1 MLVHLKVSNYAL
13 IDNLELDFSSGFTVL
28 TGETGSGK
36 SILLGALGL
45 VLGERADSKV
55 LFTSD
60 KKCVVEA
67 DFRLNKN
74 KCSKFF
80 IENELDY
87 EIITTIRREIN
98 SAGKSRAFINDSLV
112 NLSQLKEL
120 ASQLIDIHSQ
130 HQTLK
135 VRKSDFQLAVLDAYA
150 SSKSICLEYH
160 SKFNELKKAQI
171 VLNELENAEIKAR
184 ADVDYNQFLFNELT
198 EISLEGM
205 HVDALESQL
214 TMLSNAE
221 RLKELAVSFTEG
233 LSGDESVLNQLNELK
248 SGIDNL
254 AKISPDFE
262 LIADR
267 FISTL
272 IEIKDISEEVEIK
285 TMDLAHDPEQ
295 INSLTEQ
302 LNHINRLLFK
312 HNCETTEE
320 LIDLKQKLEKKLLW
334 VSSVGNDLD
343 NAKLIV
349 TELLSEVIA
358 LGEKLS
364 LKRELAIPGL
374 AASMESLLDSL
385 AMKDVQFQFEL
396 EKLAT
401 PSVSGLNRLSL
412 HVKFN
417 KGSDFLPI
425 EKAASGGELSRI
437 MLAFKVVLSEE
448 SDLPTIV
455 FDEIDTGVSGEI
467 ANRVA
472 ELLASIS
479 KNMQVVSIS
488 HVPQMASKGQQH
500 YKVYKE
506 TSEGITNTKITVLNT
521 DQRLVE
527 IAEML
532 SGKNPSEAAVQNAR
546 ELLN

>member
-198 EISLEGM
+198 EISLEGV

-312 HNCETTEE
+312 HNCDTTEE

>member
-87 EIITTIRREIN
+87 EIITSIRREIN

-150 SSKSICLEYH
+150 SAKSICLEYH

-198 EISLEGM
+198 EISLEGV

>member
-198 EISLEGM
+198 EISLEGV

-285 TMDLAHDPEQ
+285 TIDLAHDPEQ

-374 AASMESLLDSL
+374 AASMEGLLDSL

>member
-198 EISLEGM
+198 EISLEGV

-285 TMDLAHDPEQ
+285 TIDLAHDPEQ

>member
-160 SKFNELKKAQI
+160 SKFSELKKAQI

-198 EISLEGM
+198 EISLEGV

>member
-198 EISLEGM
+198 EISLEGV

-374 AASMESLLDSL
+374 AASMENLLDSL

>member
-198 EISLEGM
+198 EISLEGV

-285 TMDLAHDPEQ
+285 TMNLAHDPEQ

-374 AASMESLLDSL
+374 AASMENLLDSL

>member
-1 MLVHLKVSNYAL
+1 MLIHLKVSNYAL

-60 KKCVVEA
+60 KKCIVEA

-74 KCSKFF
+74 KCSDFF

-87 EIITTIRREIN
+87 ELITTVRREIN
-98 SAGKSRAFINDSLV
+98 SAGKSRAFINYSLV

-120 ASQLIDIHSQ
+120 ASELIDIHSQ

-135 VRKSDFQLAVLDAYA
+135 VRKSEFQLAVLDVYA
-150 SSKSICLEYH
+150 SSKSICSEYRL
-160 SKFNELKKAQI
+160 KFNDLRKAQI
-171 VLNELENAEIKAR
+171 ALGELEAAEIKAR
-184 ADVDYNQFLFNELT
+184 ADVDYNQFLFNELNET
-198 EISLEGM
+198 SLDGVNVSE
-205 HVDALESQL
+205 VESQL
-214 TMLSNAE
+214 IILSNAE
-221 RLKELAVSFTEG
+221 RLKELAVNFTEN
-233 LSGDESVLNQLNELK
+233 LSGDEAVLNQLNELK
-248 SGIDNL
+248 VGVDNL
-254 AKISPDFE
+254 AKISPEFDA
-262 LIADR
+262 IADR
-267 FISTL
+267 FISAIL
-272 IEIKDISEEVEIK
+272 EIKDISEEVEIK
-285 TMDLAHDPEQ
+285 TRNLSHEPER
-295 INSLTEQ
+295 INRLTEQ
-302 LNHINRLLFK
+302 LNSINRLLFK
-312 HNCETTEE
+312 HNCDTTEE

-334 VSSVGNDLD
+334 VSSVENDLD

-349 TELLSEVIA
+349 ADLFNEVIA
-358 LGEKLS
+358 LGEELS

-374 AASMESLLDSL
+374 VASMQDLLDSL
-385 AMKDVQFQFEL
+385 AMKDVQFQFKL

-401 PSVSGLNRLSL
+401 PSVSGLNRLTL

-479 KNMQVVSIS
+479 KKMQVISIS

-506 TSEGITNTKITVLNT
+506 TSEGITNTKITILNT

>member
-160 SKFNELKKAQI
+160 SKFSELKKAQI

-198 EISLEGM
+198 EISLEGV

-248 SGIDNL
+248 SSIDNL

>member
-1 MLVHLKVSNYAL
+1 VLVHLKVSNYAL